1 MKGSWILDSDCRVH
15 GSSCFL
21 AWIIL
26 TDDINLQPV
35 AANSTCITYTSS
47 TCSHPFISQ
56 LTSSLFSPPL
66 HCNTCTIAEL
76 KSLEIPSE
84 DATVV
89 QADKEKFDLLWV
101 QQAISRLSWEKR
113 TVEKL
118 FLGPGS
124 KTSTRSPFGL
134 RKGGGAGGVG
144 GWGMG
149 DSGGWWVRSPPQ
161 SELECLRIVPERAW
175 RQGTIVK
182 RYAVPLPHVQSPTVA
197 SSPLCRVGTVSK
209 ATSGVFSDRSSVS
222 GTASPAYTD
231 SILSFQA
238 YEHVLHR
245 MGGVCGCDVFR
256 SAEGT
261 GTPSASV
268 RSSSNS
274 NEKILNPRF
283 PGTLSAPSLLLE
295 GYDSDSSPARL
306 KGYERK
312 GGRETIFIAAP
323 IPRSATIAVAE
334 IAYLPAEE
342 HHRETGG
349 PSLGLRTVHSDPGG
363 DGPGMSWRGE
373 DRDKDKARGEGP
385 RTSDSESVNQVETT
399 GPHVLI
405 TMRVMSIFDVL
416 KACLPF
422 SNDEADRGEKTKLR
436 KAGYDILA
444 ATCGTSEGDFKPT
457 GNAELHCDQKPY
469 LLCMHPRTSPR

>member
-1 MKGSWILDSDCRVH
+1 MIHFYS
-15 GSSCFL
+15 FL
-21 AWIIL
+21 L
-26 TDDINLQPV
+26 P
-35 AANSTCITYTSS
+35 TS
-47 TCSHPFISQ
+47 
-56 LTSSLFSPPL
+56 LL
-66 HCNTCTIAEL
+66 CNTHTITEL

-84 DATVV
+84 DAIAV
-89 QADKEKFDLLWV
+89 QVDKEKFNLLWV
-101 QQAISRLSWEKR
+101 QQTISRLSWEKR

-124 KTSTRSPFGL
+124 KTSTRSPSGL
-134 RKGGGAGGVG
+134 RKGEGAGGAG

-161 SELECLRIVPERAW
+161 GELECLRIMPERAW
-175 RQGTIVK
+175 RQGAIVK
-182 RYAVPLPHVQSPTVA
+182 RYAVPLPHVQSPIVA
-197 SSPLCRVGTVSK
+197 SLPLNRVGTVSK

-222 GTASPAYTD
+222 GTASPARTE
-231 SILSFQA
+231 SALSFQA
-238 YEHVLHR
+238 YEHVLRR

-256 SAEGT
+256 SAAGP
-261 GTPSASV
+261 GTPSVSV
-268 RSSSNS
+268 RSGGNS
-274 NEKILNPRF
+274 NEKIMNPRF

-295 GYDSDSSPARL
+295 EYESDSSPARL
-306 KGYERK
+306 KGYDRK

-342 HHRETGG
+342 HHRETGW
-349 PSLGLRTVHSDPGG
+349 PSPGLRTVHSDPGG
-363 DGPGMSWRGE
+363 DGPGMSCRGE
-373 DRDKDKARGEGP
+373 DKDKVRGEGP
-385 RTSDSESVNQVETT
+385 RTSDSESVHQVETT

-422 SNDEADRGEKTKLR
+422 SNNEADRGEKIKLR

-444 ATCGTSEGDFKPT
+444 ATCGTSECDFKPT
-457 GNAELHCDQKPY
+457 GKSELYCTCIPY
-469 LLCMHPRTSPR
+469 VLYIDPRTSSR